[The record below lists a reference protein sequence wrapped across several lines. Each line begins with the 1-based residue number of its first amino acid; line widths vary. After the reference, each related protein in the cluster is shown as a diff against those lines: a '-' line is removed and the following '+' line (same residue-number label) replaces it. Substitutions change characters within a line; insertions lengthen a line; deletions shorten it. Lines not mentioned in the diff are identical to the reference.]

1 MKKILLS
8 AVVAMAVFGAMA
20 QELAPKK
27 VAVFVQNRTK
37 VAGMDDEMDGIRDRL
52 AAAIAGTGEL
62 EVVDSAFSV
71 DTFRRWKIT
80 TEEEKAGLV
89 AGVFSGG
96 SAPNVAKM
104 LGCDYI
110 AAATVVGATA
120 MNRNM
125 GGRLVKVFTLRMT
138 LKVMDATGASVFAM
152 PPWTRQYPVLDA
164 VDEPINYY
172 NILIDQWSEEAG
184 AAVANSSMN
193 WRRTNL
199 PTVALA
205 TVHFATTI
213 DETIA
218 ELESRTKG
226 ATGEQLVEL
235 RRVCGGA
242 TVEIDGAV
250 IGSAPGDFKVA
261 PGLHQVKISREWMK
275 PYQATINVT
284 DGMVLKA
291 ALEMSEE
298 GLAKWG
304 STEALRADLA
314 KRYSEAAMM
323 RGIKVNYNL
332 DTANWQDVTTGV
344 PTEKV
349 ILK

>member
-1 MKKILLS
+1 MRTFLIA
-8 AVVAMAVFGAMA
+8 AVVAAVAFGAVA
-20 QELAPKK
+20 QEVAPKK
-27 VAVFVQNRTK
+27 IAVFVQNRTK

-80 TEEEKAGLV
+80 TAEEKAGLV
-89 AGVFSGG
+89 SGIFTGG

-104 LGCDYI
+104 LNCDYI
-110 AAATVVGATA
+110 AAATVVGATV

-125 GGRLVKVFTLRMT
+125 NGRLTKVFTLRMT

-152 PPWTRQYPVLDA
+152 PPWTRQYPVVDA
-164 VDEPINYY
+164 TDEPINYY

-184 AAVANSSMN
+184 AAVANSSAK
-193 WRRTNL
+193 WRQPNL
-199 PTVALA
+199 AVATLA

-218 ELESRTKG
+218 ELESQTKG

-242 TVEIDGAV
+242 TIEIDGAV
-250 IGSAPGDFKVA
+250 IGSAPGDFKLT
-261 PGLHQVKISREWMK
+261 PGLHQLKVLREWMK

-284 DGMVLKA
+284 DGMVLKV

-314 KRYSEAAMM
+314 RRYADAAMT
-323 RGIKVNYNL
+323 RGITVNYNL

-344 PTEKV
+344 PTQNV

>member
-1 MKKILLS
+1 MRTLLMVA
-8 AVVAMAVFGAMA
+8 AVAAMAFGAMA

-80 TEEEKAGLV
+80 TEEEKSGLIS
-89 AGVFSGG
+89 GIFSGG

-104 LGCDYI
+104 LNCDYI

-125 GGRLVKVFTLRMT
+125 NGRLAKVFTLRMT

-152 PPWTRQYPVLDA
+152 PPWTRRYPVVDA
-164 VDEPINYY
+164 ADDPINYY

-184 AAVANSSMN
+184 AAVANSSSK
-193 WRRTNL
+193 WRL
-199 PTVALA
+199 PDLPAAALV

-218 ELESRTKG
+218 ELESQTKG

-250 IGSAPGDFKVA
+250 IGSAPGDFKIA
-261 PGLHQVKISREWMK
+261 PGLHQLKVSREWMK
-275 PYQATINVT
+275 PYTATINVT
-284 DGMVLKA
+284 DGMVLKV

-304 STEALRADLA
+304 STEALRAELA
-314 KRYSEAAMM
+314 KRYAEAAMT
-323 RGIKVNYNL
+323 RGIKLNYNL
-332 DTANWQDVTTGV
+332 DTTNWQDVSTGV
-344 PTEKV
+344 PTQSV

>member
-1 MKKILLS
+1 MRTILIA
-8 AVVAMAVFGAMA
+8 AVIAAVTFGAVA
-20 QELAPKK
+20 QEVAPKK

-80 TEEEKAGLV
+80 TAEEKAGLV
-89 AGVFSGG
+89 AGIFTGG

-104 LGCDYI
+104 LNCDYI

-125 GGRLVKVFTLRMT
+125 NGRLVKVFTLRMT

-152 PPWTRQYPVLDA
+152 PPWTRQYPVVDA
-164 VDEPINYY
+164 IDEPINYY

-184 AAVANSSMN
+184 AAVANSSAK
-193 WRRTNL
+193 WRRSNL
-199 PTVALA
+199 SEASLA

-218 ELESRTKG
+218 ELESQTKG

-250 IGSAPGDFKVA
+250 VGSSPGDFKVA
-261 PGLHQVKISREWMK
+261 PGLHQLKVSREWMK
-275 PYQATINVT
+275 PYTATINVSE
-284 DGMVLKA
+284 GMVLKV
-291 ALEMSEE
+291 ALELSEE

-314 KRYSEAAMM
+314 KRYADAAMT
-323 RGIKVNYNL
+323 RGIKINYNL
-332 DTANWQDVTTGV
+332 DSSNWHDVSSGV
-344 PTEKV
+344 PTENV

>member
-1 MKKILLS
+1 MKTFLMA
-8 AVVAMAVFGAMA
+8 AVVAAVSLGSIA
-20 QELAPKK
+20 QEVTPKK

-37 VAGMDDEMDGIRDRL
+37 VAGMDDEIDGIRDRL
-52 AAAIAGTGEL
+52 AAALAGTGEI
-62 EVVDSAFSV
+62 EVVDSSFSV

-80 TEEEKAGLV
+80 TAEEKAGLV
-89 AGVFSGG
+89 SGVFTGG
-96 SAPNVAKM
+96 SAPNVSKM
-104 LGCDYI
+104 LDCDYI
-110 AAATVVGATA
+110 AAATVVSATA

-125 GGRLVKVFTLRMT
+125 SGRLAKVFTLRMT

-164 VDEPINYY
+164 TDDPINYY
-172 NILIDQWSEEAG
+172 NILIDQWSEDAG
-184 AAVANSSMN
+184 TAVANSSAK
-193 WRRTNL
+193 WRAPNL
-199 PTVALA
+199 STAMLA
-205 TVHFATTI
+205 TVHFSTTI

-218 ELESRTKG
+218 ELESQTKG

-250 IGSAPGDFKVA
+250 IGSAPGDFKIA
-261 PGLHQVKISREWMK
+261 TGLHQLKVSREWMK
-275 PYQATINVT
+275 PYTATINVT
-284 DGMVLKA
+284 DGMVLKV
-291 ALEMSEE
+291 ALEMSDE

-314 KRYSEAAMM
+314 KRYAESAMT
-323 RGIKVNYNL
+323 RGIKINYNL
-332 DTANWQDVTTGV
+332 DTSNWQDVSSGV
-344 PTEKV
+344 PTQNV